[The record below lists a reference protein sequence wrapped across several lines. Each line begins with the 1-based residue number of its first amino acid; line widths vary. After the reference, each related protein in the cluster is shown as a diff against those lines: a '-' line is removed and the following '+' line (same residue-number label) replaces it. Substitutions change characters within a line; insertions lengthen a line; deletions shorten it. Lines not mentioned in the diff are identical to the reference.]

1 MKTMLFILLMLPFVP
16 ILAQRNVIPMSSQL
30 KEVTVFLSGVQV
42 DRQANITLPEGNSIV
57 VATGLPSDI
66 LPQTIQVSGKGDF
79 TILSV
84 TNTTNFLVEQTKPKE
99 ILVLEDSIQRL
110 KDLIAEK
117 NNQLYVYNQ
126 EEAFLMTNKE
136 LGGQQ
141 NGVNVTALK
150 EATDYFRNRL
160 MDIKNKQLTISR
172 QVSELQK
179 RIARFESQLNEKNAK
194 NSNPTSEI
202 LISVWASKATPAV
215 FNIKY
220 ISSLA
225 SWYPSYDIKV
235 KDINQSV
242 QLVYKANIQQRT
254 GEDWKGVKM
263 TISTANPFQVA
274 NKPVFRPW
282 YLSYY
287 QPPVYNYERESYRK
301 SKSNLAQA
309 PMETKAEVSAADDLP
324 SAGRS
329 YELTQQQTNL
339 TTVEFVIS
347 KPYDILSNGQ
357 TVAVEMS
364 ASELSAQYEY
374 FAYPKANLSAFLLAK
389 VTGWESLNMIP
400 GEMFLFFENTFVGK
414 SDYTG
419 VAVSDTLDFSLGQD
433 KGISIKREKIK
444 EFSSRK
450 IIGLNQRQSVGFK
463 ISVRNNKNIPVV
475 INLFE
480 QLPIS
485 TNKEI
490 EVERI
495 ETSNAQ
501 IDDVTGS
508 VYWKLQLKP
517 GESKEIKFVYAV
529 KYPKDK
535 TIILE

>member
-1 MKTMLFILLMLPFVP
+1 MKTTILILLILPF
-16 ILAQRNVIPMSSQL
+16 ISTLAQKNIIPMSTEL

-42 DRQANITLPEGNSIV
+42 ERQANITLPEGNSLV
-57 VATGLPSDI
+57 VVTGLPSDI

-84 TNTTNFLVEQTKPKE
+84 TNTTNFLVEQTKPKD
-99 ILVLEDSIQRL
+99 ILALEDSIQRL

-117 NNQLYVYNQ
+117 NNQLYVYSQ
-126 EEAFLMTNKE
+126 EEAFLMANKE

-160 MDIKNKQLTISR
+160 MDIKNKQLFISK

-179 RIARFESQLNEKNAK
+179 RIARFESQLNEKHSK

-202 LISVWASKATPAV
+202 LISVWASKSTPAV

-235 KDINQSV
+235 KDINHPV

-254 GEDWKGVKM
+254 GEDWKGIKM

-274 NKPVFRPW
+274 TKPAFKPW

-287 QPPVYNYERESYRK
+287 QPVAYNYERDSYRK

-309 PMETKAEVSAADDLP
+309 PMEMKTEVSPTDDLP
-324 SAGRS
+324 MANRS
-329 YELTQQQTNL
+329 YELAQQQTNL
-339 TTVEFVIS
+339 TTVEFVIN

-364 ASELSAQYEY
+364 ASELTAQYEY

-389 VTGWESLNMIP
+389 VTGWESLNMLP
-400 GEMFLFFENTFVGK
+400 GEMFLYFENTFVGK
-414 SDYTG
+414 SEYTG

-433 KGISIKREKIK
+433 KSISIKREKIK

-450 IIGLNQRQSVGFK
+450 IIGLNQHQSIGFK
-463 ISVRNNKNIPVV
+463 ISIRNNKNIPIV

-485 TNKEI
+485 TNKDI

-495 ETSNAQ
+495 EMSNAQ
-501 IDDVTGS
+501 INDVNGL
-508 VYWKLQLKP
+508 VYWKFQLKP
-517 GESKEIKFVYAV
+517 GESKELKFAYTV